1 MDIFLIIGLVLGAIC
16 IMMALILKG
25 ASVAM
30 LLNGEVAVIIFG
42 GMIAAV
48 LSSYT
53 MADIKRLPKVMKVLM
68 SNEEPD
74 LNGTIEKMVELS
86 NIARREGL
94 LALEAPVNELDDPFM
109 KQGLELVVD
118 GAEAEQIRDLMESEV
133 DAMETRHHRM
143 SGLFKTAGAT
153 SPTLGVMGAAIG
165 LIGALG
171 NLSDIN
177 KLGPMIASAFVATIF
192 GIFMGYLVMIPFATR
207 LEAKN
212 EEEVLLKTLI
222 IEGVMDIQAG
232 HSAKVIE
239 QEKSNLNQANEDCQK
254 LAKEKEEDLRKF
266 AIKLS
271 EILIKKQL
279 DVDASTITNILA
291 PVFMELEKPD
301 EMIIVRANACY
312 KQPLIDRLD
321 KMHKEVPNLRYS
333 VLEDEGLEPYTVK
346 IESNESF
353 ITVDI
358 KEDLEK
364 FLKSLGEQNEHD

>member
-16 IMMALILKG
+16 VMMALILKG

-118 GAEAEQIRDLMESEV
+118 GAEAEQIRDLMEAEV
-133 DAMETRHHRM
+133 DAMEPRHHRM

-192 GIFMGYLVMIPFATR
+192 GIFMGYLVMMPFATR

-239 QEKSNLNQANEDCQK
+239 QKLYAQIPPEKRKVS
-254 LAKEKEEDLRKF
+254 EE
-266 AIKLS
+266 
-271 EILIKKQL
+271 
-279 DVDASTITNILA
+279 
-291 PVFMELEKPD
+291 
-301 EMIIVRANACY
+301 
-312 KQPLIDRLD
+312 
-321 KMHKEVPNLRYS
+321 
-333 VLEDEGLEPYTVK
+333 
-346 IESNESF
+346 
-353 ITVDI
+353 
-358 KEDLEK
+358 
-364 FLKSLGEQNEHD
+364 

>member
-30 LLNGEVAVIIFG
+30 FLNGEVAVIIFG

-94 LALEAPVNELDDPFM
+94 LALEAPVNELEDPFM

-133 DAMETRHHRM
+133 DAMEARHHRM

-222 IEGVMDIQAG
+222 IEGIMDIQAG

-239 QEKSNLNQANEDCQK
+239 QKLYAQIPPEKRKVS
-254 LAKEKEEDLRKF
+254 EE
-266 AIKLS
+266 
-271 EILIKKQL
+271 
-279 DVDASTITNILA
+279 
-291 PVFMELEKPD
+291 
-301 EMIIVRANACY
+301 
-312 KQPLIDRLD
+312 
-321 KMHKEVPNLRYS
+321 
-333 VLEDEGLEPYTVK
+333 
-346 IESNESF
+346 
-353 ITVDI
+353 
-358 KEDLEK
+358 
-364 FLKSLGEQNEHD
+364 

>member
-16 IMMALILKG
+16 IVMALILKG

-74 LNGTIEKMVELS
+74 LNGMIEKMVELS

-118 GAEAEQIRDLMESEV
+118 GSEAEQIRDLMESEV
-133 DAMETRHHRM
+133 DAMESRHHRM

-212 EEEVLLKTLI
+212 EEEVLLKTMI

-239 QEKSNLNQANEDCQK
+239 QKLYAQIPPEKRK
-254 LAKEKEEDLRKF
+254 VFEE
-266 AIKLS
+266 
-271 EILIKKQL
+271 
-279 DVDASTITNILA
+279 
-291 PVFMELEKPD
+291 
-301 EMIIVRANACY
+301 
-312 KQPLIDRLD
+312 
-321 KMHKEVPNLRYS
+321 
-333 VLEDEGLEPYTVK
+333 
-346 IESNESF
+346 
-353 ITVDI
+353 
-358 KEDLEK
+358 
-364 FLKSLGEQNEHD
+364 

>member
-16 IMMALILKG
+16 IVMALILKG

-74 LNGTIEKMVELS
+74 LNGTIEKLVELS

-239 QEKSNLNQANEDCQK
+239 QK
-254 LAKEKEEDLRKF
+254 LYAQIPPKKRKDSEE
-266 AIKLS
+266 
-271 EILIKKQL
+271 
-279 DVDASTITNILA
+279 
-291 PVFMELEKPD
+291 
-301 EMIIVRANACY
+301 
-312 KQPLIDRLD
+312 
-321 KMHKEVPNLRYS
+321 
-333 VLEDEGLEPYTVK
+333 
-346 IESNESF
+346 
-353 ITVDI
+353 
-358 KEDLEK
+358 
-364 FLKSLGEQNEHD
+364 

>member
-16 IMMALILKG
+16 IVMALILKG

-133 DAMETRHHRM
+133 DAMESRHHRM

-239 QEKSNLNQANEDCQK
+239 QKLYAQIPPEKRK
-254 LAKEKEEDLRKF
+254 VFEE
-266 AIKLS
+266 
-271 EILIKKQL
+271 
-279 DVDASTITNILA
+279 
-291 PVFMELEKPD
+291 
-301 EMIIVRANACY
+301 
-312 KQPLIDRLD
+312 
-321 KMHKEVPNLRYS
+321 
-333 VLEDEGLEPYTVK
+333 
-346 IESNESF
+346 
-353 ITVDI
+353 
-358 KEDLEK
+358 
-364 FLKSLGEQNEHD
+364 

>member
-16 IMMALILKG
+16 IMLALILKG

-192 GIFMGYLVMIPFATR
+192 GIFMGYLVMMPFATR

-212 EEEVLLKTLI
+212 EEEVLPKTLI

-239 QEKSNLNQANEDCQK
+239 QKLYAQIPPEKRKVS
-254 LAKEKEEDLRKF
+254 EE
-266 AIKLS
+266 
-271 EILIKKQL
+271 
-279 DVDASTITNILA
+279 
-291 PVFMELEKPD
+291 
-301 EMIIVRANACY
+301 
-312 KQPLIDRLD
+312 
-321 KMHKEVPNLRYS
+321 
-333 VLEDEGLEPYTVK
+333 
-346 IESNESF
+346 
-353 ITVDI
+353 
-358 KEDLEK
+358 
-364 FLKSLGEQNEHD
+364 

>member
-94 LALEAPVNELDDPFM
+94 LALEAPVDELDDPFM

-192 GIFMGYLVMIPFATR
+192 GIFMGYLVMMPFATR

-239 QEKSNLNQANEDCQK
+239 QKLYAQIPPEKRKVS
-254 LAKEKEEDLRKF
+254 EE
-266 AIKLS
+266 
-271 EILIKKQL
+271 
-279 DVDASTITNILA
+279 
-291 PVFMELEKPD
+291 
-301 EMIIVRANACY
+301 
-312 KQPLIDRLD
+312 
-321 KMHKEVPNLRYS
+321 
-333 VLEDEGLEPYTVK
+333 
-346 IESNESF
+346 
-353 ITVDI
+353 
-358 KEDLEK
+358 
-364 FLKSLGEQNEHD
+364 

>member
-1 MDIFLIIGLVLGAIC
+1 
-16 IMMALILKG
+16 
-25 ASVAM
+25 M

-53 MADIKRLPKVMKVLM
+53 MSDVKRLPKVMKVLM

-74 LNGTIEKMVELS
+74 LNGTIEKLVELS

-133 DAMETRHHRM
+133 DAM
-143 SGLFKTAGAT
+143 
-153 SPTLGVMGAAIG
+153 G

-239 QEKSNLNQANEDCQK
+239 QKLYAQIPPEKRKDS
-254 LAKEKEEDLRKF
+254 EE
-266 AIKLS
+266 
-271 EILIKKQL
+271 
-279 DVDASTITNILA
+279 
-291 PVFMELEKPD
+291 
-301 EMIIVRANACY
+301 
-312 KQPLIDRLD
+312 
-321 KMHKEVPNLRYS
+321 
-333 VLEDEGLEPYTVK
+333 
-346 IESNESF
+346 
-353 ITVDI
+353 
-358 KEDLEK
+358 
-364 FLKSLGEQNEHD
+364 

>member
-16 IMMALILKG
+16 IVMALILKG

-74 LNGTIEKMVELS
+74 LNGMIEKMVELS
-86 NIARREGL
+86 DIARREGL

-133 DAMETRHHRM
+133 DAMESRHHRM

-212 EEEVLLKTLI
+212 EEEVLLKTMI

-239 QEKSNLNQANEDCQK
+239 QKLYAQIPPEKRKVS
-254 LAKEKEEDLRKF
+254 EE
-266 AIKLS
+266 
-271 EILIKKQL
+271 
-279 DVDASTITNILA
+279 
-291 PVFMELEKPD
+291 
-301 EMIIVRANACY
+301 
-312 KQPLIDRLD
+312 
-321 KMHKEVPNLRYS
+321 
-333 VLEDEGLEPYTVK
+333 
-346 IESNESF
+346 
-353 ITVDI
+353 
-358 KEDLEK
+358 
-364 FLKSLGEQNEHD
+364 

>member
-16 IMMALILKG
+16 IMMSLILKG

-239 QEKSNLNQANEDCQK
+239 QKLYAQIPPEKRKVS
-254 LAKEKEEDLRKF
+254 EE
-266 AIKLS
+266 
-271 EILIKKQL
+271 
-279 DVDASTITNILA
+279 
-291 PVFMELEKPD
+291 
-301 EMIIVRANACY
+301 
-312 KQPLIDRLD
+312 
-321 KMHKEVPNLRYS
+321 
-333 VLEDEGLEPYTVK
+333 
-346 IESNESF
+346 
-353 ITVDI
+353 
-358 KEDLEK
+358 
-364 FLKSLGEQNEHD
+364 

>member
-25 ASVAM
+25 ASLAM
-30 LLNGEVAVIIFG
+30 LLNGEVIVIIFG

-239 QEKSNLNQANEDCQK
+239 QKLYAQIPPEKRKVS
-254 LAKEKEEDLRKF
+254 EE
-266 AIKLS
+266 
-271 EILIKKQL
+271 
-279 DVDASTITNILA
+279 
-291 PVFMELEKPD
+291 
-301 EMIIVRANACY
+301 
-312 KQPLIDRLD
+312 
-321 KMHKEVPNLRYS
+321 
-333 VLEDEGLEPYTVK
+333 
-346 IESNESF
+346 
-353 ITVDI
+353 
-358 KEDLEK
+358 
-364 FLKSLGEQNEHD
+364 

>member
-1 MDIFLIIGLVLGAIC
+1 MDIFLIIGLVLGASC

-192 GIFMGYLVMIPFATR
+192 GIFMGYLVMMPFATR

-239 QEKSNLNQANEDCQK
+239 QKLYAQIPPEKRKVS
-254 LAKEKEEDLRKF
+254 EE
-266 AIKLS
+266 
-271 EILIKKQL
+271 
-279 DVDASTITNILA
+279 
-291 PVFMELEKPD
+291 
-301 EMIIVRANACY
+301 
-312 KQPLIDRLD
+312 
-321 KMHKEVPNLRYS
+321 
-333 VLEDEGLEPYTVK
+333 
-346 IESNESF
+346 
-353 ITVDI
+353 
-358 KEDLEK
+358 
-364 FLKSLGEQNEHD
+364 

>member
-16 IMMALILKG
+16 IVMALILKG
-25 ASVAM
+25 ASLAM
-30 LLNGEVAVIIFG
+30 LLNGEVIVIIFG

-192 GIFMGYLVMIPFATR
+192 GIFMGYMVMIPFATR

-239 QEKSNLNQANEDCQK
+239 QKLYAQIPPEKRKVS
-254 LAKEKEEDLRKF
+254 EE
-266 AIKLS
+266 
-271 EILIKKQL
+271 
-279 DVDASTITNILA
+279 
-291 PVFMELEKPD
+291 
-301 EMIIVRANACY
+301 
-312 KQPLIDRLD
+312 
-321 KMHKEVPNLRYS
+321 
-333 VLEDEGLEPYTVK
+333 
-346 IESNESF
+346 
-353 ITVDI
+353 
-358 KEDLEK
+358 
-364 FLKSLGEQNEHD
+364 

>member
-177 KLGPMIASAFVATIF
+177 KLGPMIASAFVAPIF

-239 QEKSNLNQANEDCQK
+239 QKLYAQIPPEKRKVS
-254 LAKEKEEDLRKF
+254 EE
-266 AIKLS
+266 
-271 EILIKKQL
+271 
-279 DVDASTITNILA
+279 
-291 PVFMELEKPD
+291 
-301 EMIIVRANACY
+301 
-312 KQPLIDRLD
+312 
-321 KMHKEVPNLRYS
+321 
-333 VLEDEGLEPYTVK
+333 
-346 IESNESF
+346 
-353 ITVDI
+353 
-358 KEDLEK
+358 
-364 FLKSLGEQNEHD
+364 

>member
-1 MDIFLIIGLVLGAIC
+1 
-16 IMMALILKG
+16 
-25 ASVAM
+25 M

-192 GIFMGYLVMIPFATR
+192 GIFMGYLVMMPFATR

-239 QEKSNLNQANEDCQK
+239 QKLYAQIPPEKRKVS
-254 LAKEKEEDLRKF
+254 EE
-266 AIKLS
+266 
-271 EILIKKQL
+271 
-279 DVDASTITNILA
+279 
-291 PVFMELEKPD
+291 
-301 EMIIVRANACY
+301 
-312 KQPLIDRLD
+312 
-321 KMHKEVPNLRYS
+321 
-333 VLEDEGLEPYTVK
+333 
-346 IESNESF
+346 
-353 ITVDI
+353 
-358 KEDLEK
+358 
-364 FLKSLGEQNEHD
+364 

>member
-192 GIFMGYLVMIPFATR
+192 GIW
-207 LEAKN
+207 
-212 EEEVLLKTLI
+212 
-222 IEGVMDIQAG
+222 
-232 HSAKVIE
+232 S
-239 QEKSNLNQANEDCQK
+239 
-254 LAKEKEEDLRKF
+254 
-266 AIKLS
+266 
-271 EILIKKQL
+271 
-279 DVDASTITNILA
+279 
-291 PVFMELEKPD
+291 
-301 EMIIVRANACY
+301 
-312 KQPLIDRLD
+312 
-321 KMHKEVPNLRYS
+321 
-333 VLEDEGLEPYTVK
+333 
-346 IESNESF
+346 
-353 ITVDI
+353 
-358 KEDLEK
+358 
-364 FLKSLGEQNEHD
+364 

>member
-16 IMMALILKG
+16 IMLALILKG

-109 KQGLELVVD
+109 KQVLELVVD

-192 GIFMGYLVMIPFATR
+192 GIFMGYLVMMPFATR

-239 QEKSNLNQANEDCQK
+239 QKLYAQIPPEKRKVS
-254 LAKEKEEDLRKF
+254 EE
-266 AIKLS
+266 
-271 EILIKKQL
+271 
-279 DVDASTITNILA
+279 
-291 PVFMELEKPD
+291 
-301 EMIIVRANACY
+301 
-312 KQPLIDRLD
+312 
-321 KMHKEVPNLRYS
+321 
-333 VLEDEGLEPYTVK
+333 
-346 IESNESF
+346 
-353 ITVDI
+353 
-358 KEDLEK
+358 
-364 FLKSLGEQNEHD
+364 

>member
-74 LNGTIEKMVELS
+74 LNGTIEKLVELS

-192 GIFMGYLVMIPFATR
+192 GIFMGYLVMMPFATR

-239 QEKSNLNQANEDCQK
+239 QKLYAQIPPEKRKVS
-254 LAKEKEEDLRKF
+254 EE
-266 AIKLS
+266 
-271 EILIKKQL
+271 
-279 DVDASTITNILA
+279 
-291 PVFMELEKPD
+291 
-301 EMIIVRANACY
+301 
-312 KQPLIDRLD
+312 
-321 KMHKEVPNLRYS
+321 
-333 VLEDEGLEPYTVK
+333 
-346 IESNESF
+346 
-353 ITVDI
+353 
-358 KEDLEK
+358 
-364 FLKSLGEQNEHD
+364 

>member
-133 DAMETRHHRM
+133 DAMEARHHRM

-239 QEKSNLNQANEDCQK
+239 QK
-254 LAKEKEEDLRKF
+254 LYAQIPPDKRKVSEE
-266 AIKLS
+266 
-271 EILIKKQL
+271 
-279 DVDASTITNILA
+279 
-291 PVFMELEKPD
+291 
-301 EMIIVRANACY
+301 
-312 KQPLIDRLD
+312 
-321 KMHKEVPNLRYS
+321 
-333 VLEDEGLEPYTVK
+333 
-346 IESNESF
+346 
-353 ITVDI
+353 
-358 KEDLEK
+358 
-364 FLKSLGEQNEHD
+364 

>member
-16 IMMALILKG
+16 IMLALILKG

-68 SNEEPD
+68 SNEELD

-192 GIFMGYLVMIPFATR
+192 GIFMGYLVMMPFATR

-239 QEKSNLNQANEDCQK
+239 QKLYAQIPPEKRKVS
-254 LAKEKEEDLRKF
+254 EE
-266 AIKLS
+266 
-271 EILIKKQL
+271 
-279 DVDASTITNILA
+279 
-291 PVFMELEKPD
+291 
-301 EMIIVRANACY
+301 
-312 KQPLIDRLD
+312 
-321 KMHKEVPNLRYS
+321 
-333 VLEDEGLEPYTVK
+333 
-346 IESNESF
+346 
-353 ITVDI
+353 
-358 KEDLEK
+358 
-364 FLKSLGEQNEHD
+364 

>member
-74 LNGTIEKMVELS
+74 LNGAIEKMVELS

-212 EEEVLLKTLI
+212 EEEVLLKMLI

-239 QEKSNLNQANEDCQK
+239 QKLYAQIPPEKRKVS
-254 LAKEKEEDLRKF
+254 EE
-266 AIKLS
+266 
-271 EILIKKQL
+271 
-279 DVDASTITNILA
+279 
-291 PVFMELEKPD
+291 
-301 EMIIVRANACY
+301 
-312 KQPLIDRLD
+312 
-321 KMHKEVPNLRYS
+321 
-333 VLEDEGLEPYTVK
+333 
-346 IESNESF
+346 
-353 ITVDI
+353 
-358 KEDLEK
+358 
-364 FLKSLGEQNEHD
+364 

>member
-16 IMMALILKG
+16 IMLALILKG

-153 SPTLGVMGAAIG
+153 SPTLGVMGAFRHQQIRTDDCFG
-165 LIGALG
+165 LCCDDLWYLHGLFGHDAVR
-171 NLSDIN
+171 N
-177 KLGPMIASAFVATIF
+177 AF
-192 GIFMGYLVMIPFATR
+192 GSQKRRRSFA
-207 LEAKN
+207 
-212 EEEVLLKTLI
+212 
-222 IEGVMDIQAG
+222 
-232 HSAKVIE
+232 
-239 QEKSNLNQANEDCQK
+239 
-254 LAKEKEEDLRKF
+254 
-266 AIKLS
+266 
-271 EILIKKQL
+271 
-279 DVDASTITNILA
+279 
-291 PVFMELEKPD
+291 
-301 EMIIVRANACY
+301 
-312 KQPLIDRLD
+312 
-321 KMHKEVPNLRYS
+321 
-333 VLEDEGLEPYTVK
+333 
-346 IESNESF
+346 
-353 ITVDI
+353 
-358 KEDLEK
+358 
-364 FLKSLGEQNEHD
+364 

>member
-16 IMMALILKG
+16 IMLALILKG

-192 GIFMGYLVMIPFATR
+192 GI
-207 LEAKN
+207 
-212 EEEVLLKTLI
+212 
-222 IEGVMDIQAG
+222 
-232 HSAKVIE
+232 
-239 QEKSNLNQANEDCQK
+239 
-254 LAKEKEEDLRKF
+254 
-266 AIKLS
+266 
-271 EILIKKQL
+271 
-279 DVDASTITNILA
+279 
-291 PVFMELEKPD
+291 
-301 EMIIVRANACY
+301 
-312 KQPLIDRLD
+312 
-321 KMHKEVPNLRYS
+321 
-333 VLEDEGLEPYTVK
+333 
-346 IESNESF
+346 
-353 ITVDI
+353 
-358 KEDLEK
+358 
-364 FLKSLGEQNEHD
+364 

>member
-165 LIGALG
+165 LSGALG

-222 IEGVMDIQAG
+222 IEGIMDIQAG

-239 QEKSNLNQANEDCQK
+239 QKLYAQIPPEKRKVS
-254 LAKEKEEDLRKF
+254 EE
-266 AIKLS
+266 
-271 EILIKKQL
+271 
-279 DVDASTITNILA
+279 
-291 PVFMELEKPD
+291 
-301 EMIIVRANACY
+301 
-312 KQPLIDRLD
+312 
-321 KMHKEVPNLRYS
+321 
-333 VLEDEGLEPYTVK
+333 
-346 IESNESF
+346 
-353 ITVDI
+353 
-358 KEDLEK
+358 
-364 FLKSLGEQNEHD
+364 

>member
-16 IMMALILKG
+16 IVMALILKG
-25 ASVAM
+25 ASLAM
-30 LLNGEVAVIIFG
+30 LLNGEVIVIIFG

-74 LNGTIEKMVELS
+74 LKGTIEKMVELS

-192 GIFMGYLVMIPFATR
+192 GIFMGYMVMIPFATR

-239 QEKSNLNQANEDCQK
+239 QKLYAQIPPEKRKVS
-254 LAKEKEEDLRKF
+254 EE
-266 AIKLS
+266 
-271 EILIKKQL
+271 
-279 DVDASTITNILA
+279 
-291 PVFMELEKPD
+291 
-301 EMIIVRANACY
+301 
-312 KQPLIDRLD
+312 
-321 KMHKEVPNLRYS
+321 
-333 VLEDEGLEPYTVK
+333 
-346 IESNESF
+346 
-353 ITVDI
+353 
-358 KEDLEK
+358 
-364 FLKSLGEQNEHD
+364 

>member
-16 IMMALILKG
+16 IVMALILKG
-25 ASVAM
+25 ASVEM

-239 QEKSNLNQANEDCQK
+239 QKLYAQIPPEKRKVS
-254 LAKEKEEDLRKF
+254 EE
-266 AIKLS
+266 
-271 EILIKKQL
+271 
-279 DVDASTITNILA
+279 
-291 PVFMELEKPD
+291 
-301 EMIIVRANACY
+301 
-312 KQPLIDRLD
+312 
-321 KMHKEVPNLRYS
+321 
-333 VLEDEGLEPYTVK
+333 
-346 IESNESF
+346 
-353 ITVDI
+353 
-358 KEDLEK
+358 
-364 FLKSLGEQNEHD
+364 

>member
-16 IMMALILKG
+16 IMLALILKG

-192 GIFMGYLVMIPFATR
+192 GIFMGYLVMMPFATR

-239 QEKSNLNQANEDCQK
+239 QELYAQIPP
-254 LAKEKEEDLRKF
+254 EKRKVSEE
-266 AIKLS
+266 
-271 EILIKKQL
+271 
-279 DVDASTITNILA
+279 
-291 PVFMELEKPD
+291 
-301 EMIIVRANACY
+301 
-312 KQPLIDRLD
+312 
-321 KMHKEVPNLRYS
+321 
-333 VLEDEGLEPYTVK
+333 
-346 IESNESF
+346 
-353 ITVDI
+353 
-358 KEDLEK
+358 
-364 FLKSLGEQNEHD
+364 

>member
-25 ASVAM
+25 ASLAM
-30 LLNGEVAVIIFG
+30 LLNGEVIVIIFG

-74 LNGTIEKMVELS
+74 LNGAIKKMVELS

-239 QEKSNLNQANEDCQK
+239 QKLYAQIPPEKRKVS
-254 LAKEKEEDLRKF
+254 EE
-266 AIKLS
+266 
-271 EILIKKQL
+271 
-279 DVDASTITNILA
+279 
-291 PVFMELEKPD
+291 
-301 EMIIVRANACY
+301 
-312 KQPLIDRLD
+312 
-321 KMHKEVPNLRYS
+321 
-333 VLEDEGLEPYTVK
+333 
-346 IESNESF
+346 
-353 ITVDI
+353 
-358 KEDLEK
+358 
-364 FLKSLGEQNEHD
+364 

>member
-16 IMMALILKG
+16 IMLALILKG

-133 DAMETRHHRM
+133 DAMKTRHHRM

-192 GIFMGYLVMIPFATR
+192 GIFMGYLVMMPFATR

-239 QEKSNLNQANEDCQK
+239 QKLYAQIPPEKRKVS
-254 LAKEKEEDLRKF
+254 EE
-266 AIKLS
+266 
-271 EILIKKQL
+271 
-279 DVDASTITNILA
+279 
-291 PVFMELEKPD
+291 
-301 EMIIVRANACY
+301 
-312 KQPLIDRLD
+312 
-321 KMHKEVPNLRYS
+321 
-333 VLEDEGLEPYTVK
+333 
-346 IESNESF
+346 
-353 ITVDI
+353 
-358 KEDLEK
+358 
-364 FLKSLGEQNEHD
+364 

>member
-16 IMMALILKG
+16 IVMALILKG

-74 LNGTIEKMVELS
+74 LNGMIEKMVELS

-94 LALEAPVNELDDPFM
+94 LALETPVNELDDPFM

-133 DAMETRHHRM
+133 DAMESRHHRM

-212 EEEVLLKTLI
+212 EEEVLLKTMI

-239 QEKSNLNQANEDCQK
+239 QKLYAQIPPEKRKVS
-254 LAKEKEEDLRKF
+254 EE
-266 AIKLS
+266 
-271 EILIKKQL
+271 
-279 DVDASTITNILA
+279 
-291 PVFMELEKPD
+291 
-301 EMIIVRANACY
+301 
-312 KQPLIDRLD
+312 
-321 KMHKEVPNLRYS
+321 
-333 VLEDEGLEPYTVK
+333 
-346 IESNESF
+346 
-353 ITVDI
+353 
-358 KEDLEK
+358 
-364 FLKSLGEQNEHD
+364 

>member
-94 LALEAPVNELDDPFM
+94 LALEAPVNDLDDPFM

-118 GAEAEQIRDLMESEV
+118 GAEAEQIRDVMESEV

-207 LEAKN
+207 LESKN

-239 QEKSNLNQANEDCQK
+239 QKLYAQIPPEKRKVS
-254 LAKEKEEDLRKF
+254 EE
-266 AIKLS
+266 
-271 EILIKKQL
+271 
-279 DVDASTITNILA
+279 
-291 PVFMELEKPD
+291 
-301 EMIIVRANACY
+301 
-312 KQPLIDRLD
+312 
-321 KMHKEVPNLRYS
+321 
-333 VLEDEGLEPYTVK
+333 
-346 IESNESF
+346 
-353 ITVDI
+353 
-358 KEDLEK
+358 
-364 FLKSLGEQNEHD
+364 

>member
-16 IMMALILKG
+16 IMMATILKG

-222 IEGVMDIQAG
+222 IEGVMDIRSGTFRKSHRTKALRSN
-232 HSAKVIE
+232 SA
-239 QEKSNLNQANEDCQK
+239 
-254 LAKEKEEDLRKF
+254 RK
-266 AIKLS
+266 A
-271 EILIKKQL
+271 Q
-279 DVDASTITNILA
+279 
-291 PVFMELEKPD
+291 
-301 EMIIVRANACY
+301 
-312 KQPLIDRLD
+312 
-321 KMHKEVPNLRYS
+321 
-333 VLEDEGLEPYTVK
+333 
-346 IESNESF
+346 SF
-353 ITVDI
+353 
-358 KEDLEK
+358 
-364 FLKSLGEQNEHD
+364 

>member
-192 GIFMGYLVMIPFATR
+192 GIFMGYLVMMPFATR

-222 IEGVMDIQAG
+222 IEGVMDIQAV

-239 QEKSNLNQANEDCQK
+239 QKLYAQIPPEKRKVS
-254 LAKEKEEDLRKF
+254 EE
-266 AIKLS
+266 
-271 EILIKKQL
+271 
-279 DVDASTITNILA
+279 
-291 PVFMELEKPD
+291 
-301 EMIIVRANACY
+301 
-312 KQPLIDRLD
+312 
-321 KMHKEVPNLRYS
+321 
-333 VLEDEGLEPYTVK
+333 
-346 IESNESF
+346 
-353 ITVDI
+353 
-358 KEDLEK
+358 
-364 FLKSLGEQNEHD
+364 

>member
-74 LNGTIEKMVELS
+74 LNGTIEKLVELS
-86 NIARREGL
+86 NLARREGL

-118 GAEAEQIRDLMESEV
+118 GAEAEQIRDLLESEV

-207 LEAKN
+207 LESKN
-212 EEEVLLKTLI
+212 EEEVLLKTMI

-239 QEKSNLNQANEDCQK
+239 QKLYAQIPPEKRKDS
-254 LAKEKEEDLRKF
+254 EE
-266 AIKLS
+266 
-271 EILIKKQL
+271 
-279 DVDASTITNILA
+279 
-291 PVFMELEKPD
+291 
-301 EMIIVRANACY
+301 
-312 KQPLIDRLD
+312 
-321 KMHKEVPNLRYS
+321 
-333 VLEDEGLEPYTVK
+333 
-346 IESNESF
+346 
-353 ITVDI
+353 
-358 KEDLEK
+358 
-364 FLKSLGEQNEHD
+364 

>member
-153 SPTLGVMGAAIG
+153 SPTLCVMGAAIG

-192 GIFMGYLVMIPFATR
+192 GIFMGYLVMMPFATR

-239 QEKSNLNQANEDCQK
+239 QKLYAQIPPEKRKVS
-254 LAKEKEEDLRKF
+254 EE
-266 AIKLS
+266 
-271 EILIKKQL
+271 
-279 DVDASTITNILA
+279 
-291 PVFMELEKPD
+291 
-301 EMIIVRANACY
+301 
-312 KQPLIDRLD
+312 
-321 KMHKEVPNLRYS
+321 
-333 VLEDEGLEPYTVK
+333 
-346 IESNESF
+346 
-353 ITVDI
+353 
-358 KEDLEK
+358 
-364 FLKSLGEQNEHD
+364 

>member
-94 LALEAPVNELDDPFM
+94 LALEAPVNELEDSFM

-239 QEKSNLNQANEDCQK
+239 QKLYAQIPPEKRKVS
-254 LAKEKEEDLRKF
+254 EE
-266 AIKLS
+266 
-271 EILIKKQL
+271 
-279 DVDASTITNILA
+279 
-291 PVFMELEKPD
+291 
-301 EMIIVRANACY
+301 
-312 KQPLIDRLD
+312 
-321 KMHKEVPNLRYS
+321 
-333 VLEDEGLEPYTVK
+333 
-346 IESNESF
+346 
-353 ITVDI
+353 
-358 KEDLEK
+358 
-364 FLKSLGEQNEHD
+364 

>member
-16 IMMALILKG
+16 IVMALILKG

-53 MADIKRLPKVMKVLM
+53 MSDVKRLPKVMKVLM

-74 LNGTIEKMVELS
+74 LSGTIEKLVELS

-239 QEKSNLNQANEDCQK
+239 QKLYAQIPPEKRKDS
-254 LAKEKEEDLRKF
+254 EE
-266 AIKLS
+266 
-271 EILIKKQL
+271 
-279 DVDASTITNILA
+279 
-291 PVFMELEKPD
+291 
-301 EMIIVRANACY
+301 
-312 KQPLIDRLD
+312 
-321 KMHKEVPNLRYS
+321 
-333 VLEDEGLEPYTVK
+333 
-346 IESNESF
+346 
-353 ITVDI
+353 
-358 KEDLEK
+358 
-364 FLKSLGEQNEHD
+364 

>member
-16 IMMALILKG
+16 IMLALILRG

-239 QEKSNLNQANEDCQK
+239 QKLYAQIPPEKRKVS
-254 LAKEKEEDLRKF
+254 EE
-266 AIKLS
+266 
-271 EILIKKQL
+271 
-279 DVDASTITNILA
+279 
-291 PVFMELEKPD
+291 
-301 EMIIVRANACY
+301 
-312 KQPLIDRLD
+312 
-321 KMHKEVPNLRYS
+321 
-333 VLEDEGLEPYTVK
+333 
-346 IESNESF
+346 
-353 ITVDI
+353 
-358 KEDLEK
+358 
-364 FLKSLGEQNEHD
+364 

>member
-16 IMMALILKG
+16 IVMALVLKG

-30 LLNGEVAVIIFG
+30 LLNGEVFVIIFG

-68 SNEEPD
+68 SNAEPD
-74 LNGTIEKMVELS
+74 LNGTIEKLVELS
-86 NIARREGL
+86 NLARREGL

-133 DAMETRHHRM
+133 DAMETRHQRM

-222 IEGVMDIQAG
+222 IEGIMDIQAG

-239 QEKSNLNQANEDCQK
+239 QKLYAQIPPEKRKDS
-254 LAKEKEEDLRKF
+254 EE
-266 AIKLS
+266 
-271 EILIKKQL
+271 
-279 DVDASTITNILA
+279 
-291 PVFMELEKPD
+291 
-301 EMIIVRANACY
+301 
-312 KQPLIDRLD
+312 
-321 KMHKEVPNLRYS
+321 
-333 VLEDEGLEPYTVK
+333 
-346 IESNESF
+346 
-353 ITVDI
+353 
-358 KEDLEK
+358 
-364 FLKSLGEQNEHD
+364 